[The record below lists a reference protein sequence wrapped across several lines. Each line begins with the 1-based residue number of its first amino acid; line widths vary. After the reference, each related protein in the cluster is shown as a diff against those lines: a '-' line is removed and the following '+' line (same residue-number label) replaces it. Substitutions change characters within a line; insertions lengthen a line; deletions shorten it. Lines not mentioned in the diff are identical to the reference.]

1 LNPFKING
9 RFKFEFVPEFE
20 ILREIEVGPKR
31 KVVPYVLN
39 YCPTKIW

>member
-20 ILREIEVGPKR
+20 ILREFEVGPKC

-39 YCPTKIW
+39 YCPAKIW